1 MAEATH
7 PRRRRRRNEKNPKS
21 KVQGPK
27 SAFER
32 GIPLGPED
40 VVAITDAR
48 LQNRLWTLDLGLWT
62 NLIMRK
68 SRAVQVKNVQIG
80 GGAPVAIQSMTKTD
94 TADVGATVAQI
105 EEMVRAGCEIVRLAV
120 PNDDA
125 AIALKEIRKRVP
137 DVPLVADIHFH
148 YKLALLALEAGIDKL
163 RLNPGNIGKH
173 ERIVEVVRA
182 AQAQKVP
189 IRIGVNGGSLEKDLL
204 KKYGTATPEAMVE
217 SAMRHI
223 KILEDLDFTDTII
236 SLKASDVHRTVA
248 AYRLL
253 AEKVDYP
260 FHLGVT
266 EAGTAFVGT
275 VKSSIGLGILLHEGI
290 GDTIRVSL
298 AAEPQEEVRVAW
310 EIVKSLGMR
319 TRGVTVVACPT
330 CGRLD
335 VDNFVEI
342 VTEIERR
349 LAHVEEPLHLSIM
362 GCAVNGP
369 GEAHDSQ
376 LGVTFGRGVG
386 MIFKDGIPMR
396 KVAGEDI
403 VEAFVMETE
412 KLLGEIASKK
422 ITAEPELVSIT

>member
-1 MAEATH
+1 M
-7 PRRRRRRNEKNPKS
+7 RN
-21 KVQGPK
+21 
-27 SAFER
+27 
-32 GIPLGPED
+32 
-40 VVAITDAR
+40 
-48 LQNRLWTLDLGLWT
+48 
-62 NLIMRK
+62 
-68 SRAVQVKNVQIG
+68 SRPVKIKDIQIG
-80 GGAPVAIQSMTKTD
+80 GGAPVVVQSMTKTD
-94 TADVGATVAQI
+94 TADVDATVAQI

-120 PNDDA
+120 PDNDA

-223 KILEDLDFTDTII
+223 QILEDLGFTDTII

-266 EAGTAFVGT
+266 EAGTAFSGT
-275 VKSSIGLGILLHEGI
+275 VKSAIGLGH
-290 GDTIRVSL
+290 S
-298 AAEPQEEVRVAW
+298 AA
-310 EIVKSLGMR
+310 
-319 TRGVTVVACPT
+319 
-330 CGRLD
+330 
-335 VDNFVEI
+335 
-342 VTEIERR
+342 RR
-349 LAHVEEPLHLSIM
+349 HRR
-362 GCAVNGP
+362 
-369 GEAHDSQ
+369 HDSRFACRR
-376 LGVTFGRGVG
+376 TAGRSSRRVG
-386 MIFKDGIPMR
+386 DSE
-396 KVAGEDI
+396 VAGAAQTRSDCGCLSHLWS
-403 VEAFVMETE
+403 TRCRQ
-412 KLLGEIASKK
+412 LCRDRD
-422 ITAEPELVSIT
+422 

>member
-1 MAEATH
+1 ME
-7 PRRRRRRNEKNPKS
+7 
-21 KVQGPK
+21 
-27 SAFER
+27 F
-32 GIPLGPED
+32 D
-40 VVAITDAR
+40 
-48 LQNRLWTLDLGLWT
+48 
-62 NLIMRK
+62 MRV
-68 SRAVQVKNVQIG
+68 SRAVKVKDIQIG
-80 GGAPVAIQSMTKTD
+80 SGAPVAVQSMTKTD
-94 TADVGATVAQI
+94 TADAGSTVAQI
-105 EEMVRAGCEIVRLAV
+105 QEMVCAGCEIVRLAV
-120 PNDDA
+120 PDNDA
-125 AIALKEIRKRVP
+125 ALALKEIRKRVP
-137 DVPLVADIHFH
+137 EVPLVADIHFH
-148 YKLALLALEAGIDKL
+148 YKLALLALDAGIDKL
-163 RLNPGNIGKH
+163 RLNPGNIGAQ
-173 ERIVEVVRA
+173 ERVREVVRA

-189 IRIGVNGGSLEKDLL
+189 IRIGVNGGSLERDLL
-204 KKYGTATPEAMVE
+204 RKYGTATPEAMVE
-217 SAMRHI
+217 SALRHI
-223 KILEDLDFTDTII
+223 RILEDLGFSDTII
-236 SLKASDVHRTVA
+236 SLKASDVRRTVA

-266 EAGTAFVGT
+266 EAGTAFTGT

-310 EIVKSLGMR
+310 EILKSLELR

-386 MIFKDGIPMR
+386 MIFKNGVPMR
-396 KVAGEDI
+396 KVAGENI

-412 KLLGEIASKK
+412 KLL
-422 ITAEPELVSIT
+422 AEGADAKPEPAAELVSIE